1 MDYSKNY
8 FLAQQLQKG
17 DAKAYDFLM
26 NSFYKKLCAYAQSLT
41 LDRANAEDIVQ
52 NVFVKIWIQR
62 KMINPHL
69 SIQSFLYKAVYN
81 GFIDNYRKN
90 KPVLLLEKKY
100 MEAIDLLN
108 ETEHENLEEL
118 IRCLNAEIEKLPKKC
133 KHIFLLNKK
142 EGLTHIEISEYLNI
156 SIKTVEGHIT
166 KAFKIL
172 EEKLGDQMQSWLFLF
187 FNFKKNAI

>member
-1 MDYSKNY
+1 M
-8 FLAQQLQKG
+8 QKG

-26 NSFYKKLCAYAQSLT
+26 NSFYKKLCACAQSLT
-41 LDRANAEDIVQ
+41 QDRANAEDIVQ

-90 KPVLLLEKKY
+90 KPILLLEKKY
-100 MEAIDLLN
+100 MEAIDLVN

-133 KHIFLLNKK
+133 KHIFLLKQK
-142 EGLTHIEISEYLNI
+142 RRTDAYR
-156 SIKTVEGHIT
+156 
-166 KAFKIL
+166 
-172 EEKLGDQMQSWLFLF
+172 
-187 FNFKKNAI
+187 NF